1 MALWAVLA
9 CSYWLVRALGS
20 NSILLVGYKLFLGD
34 IMVGKGIT
42 RGAWLSYL
50 KVNKV
55 VFLFSL

>member
-1 MALWAVLA
+1 MALRAVLA
-9 CSYWLVRALGS
+9 RSYWLAWAQGS
-20 NSILLVGYKLFLGD
+20 NSILLVGYKLFLE

-55 VFLFSL
+55 VFSFSL